1 MELKLLV
8 TLQVSADRK
17 LIEYNDTQDYADMSK
32 YNAGSTHWNMY
43 DLQDF
48 SWEKLST
55 VSDIKSNSI
64 TFKASDK
71 TQQELWKNNG
81 TFSIKFNAFGSEGRE
96 DQLPHLQY
104 NENLTQFDMNIDHIM
119 TNFTDSRFA
128 VEILTVGGDS
138 EPMYVD
144 KTRSIDDEYAPGVF
158 QIYNWMTRSNH
169 RDQTGFLQWKPVAY
183 NALKRA
189 RNKATSMKHYAL
201 QDLTMDQK
209 NQVDDTIV
217 YAFYGETVLDKSM
230 KKAQN
235 FSFGIAKDGGY
246 NKTRVLTWS
255 GSIGYGSPPADAIST
270 VVIIIILAGL
280 GLPIVIIIFGGIFVC
295 MKKRSNRPDKQL
307 KAVNST
313 GYQPILDSDR

>member
-1 MELKLLV
+1 
-8 TLQVSADRK
+8 
-17 LIEYNDTQDYADMSK
+17 MSK

-217 YAFYGETVLDKSM
+217 YAFYGETVLDKS
-230 KKAQN
+230 
-235 FSFGIAKDGGY
+235 
-246 NKTRVLTWS
+246 